1 MSVDSDILS
10 PPPTV
15 HLRCVLGSELTR
27 GWAGPMTSFP
37 FLFLLPGAPRVGI
50 CHFASRADHTGTP
63 WVVHVA
69 LDKSNPRLHPHCC
82 FRDGIGELGS
92 GLKVKTLRTLTYFYV
107 AFEPEEV

>member
-15 HLRCVLGSELTR
+15 RLRGMLGSELTR
-27 GWAGPMTSFP
+27 GWAGPMAPFP
-37 FLFLLPGAPRVGI
+37 FLLLLLGAPRVGI
-50 CHFASRADHTGTP
+50 CHLASRAAHTGTP

-69 LDKSNPRLHPHCC
+69 LDKSNPRPHPCCC

-92 GLKVKTLRTLTYFYV
+92 GLKLKTLTTLTYFYV
-107 AFEPEEV
+107 EFEPEEV